1 MKTQSKPV
9 AVETT
14 FGKLYVAVANADPH
28 SYHAMGRGN
37 VTDLRPELWVATDA
51 EFEADPNAADYW
63 TIRGRAYAL
72 YYQVIRWRGEWQRSH
87 TPYNGG
93 FRDDRRG
100 QVKFQ
105 TKTWDQMWEAV
116 VEGLDAFHRQTPGWE
131 ALSVYMLHA
140 ANESGEQ
147 GKAATARREA
157 EGHDKEAA
165 GHRALKDK
173 TGAGVSPALLALL
186 NGK

>member
-9 AVETT
+9 PVETT
-14 FGKLYVAVANADPH
+14 FGKLYVAVANADPN
-28 SYHAMGRGN
+28 SYHERGRGN

-51 EFEADPNAADYW
+51 EFKADPNAADHW

-72 YYQVIRWRGEWQRSH
+72 YYHVVRWRGEWQRSH
-87 TPYNGG
+87 VPHDGG

-100 QVKFQ
+100 QVKHQ
-105 TKTWDQMWEAV
+105 TKTWDQMWEATV
-116 VEGLDAFHRQTPGWE
+116 QGLDAFHRQTPGWE
-131 ALSVYMLHA
+131 ALSIYMLHE
-140 ANESGEQ
+140 ANERGEL
-147 GKAATARREA
+147 GRALTARREA

-165 GHRALKDK
+165 GHEALKRK
-173 TGAGVSPALLALL
+173 AGVGVTPSLMALL